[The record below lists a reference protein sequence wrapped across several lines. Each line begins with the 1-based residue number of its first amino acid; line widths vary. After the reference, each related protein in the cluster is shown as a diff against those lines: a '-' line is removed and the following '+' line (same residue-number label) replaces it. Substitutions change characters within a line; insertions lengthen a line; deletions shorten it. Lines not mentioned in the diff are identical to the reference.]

1 MKDILTGYTSL
12 LLLGNLLR
20 LKAPLEQHHEAVGDP
35 HAEYRAPEAR
45 AAADNRLEIIRD
57 QSVSGEFAFR
67 DVYSELSEWTG
78 QQRGKAA
85 H

>member
-1 MKDILTGYTSL
+1 MKNILTGYTSV

-35 HAEYRAPEAR
+35 HPEYRAPEAR
-45 AAADNRLEIIRD
+45 AAADYRLEIRD
-57 QSVSGEFAFR
+57 QSVSGEFAFF
-67 DVYSELSEWTG
+67 DVYSAPSEWTG
-78 QQRGKAA
+78 QRRGKAA